1 MKLIIFVNGCE
12 LEEKLEEINDEKGFY
27 YYDEA
32 EADRTNEEA
41 ILYFEKNY
49 PEYCDIIEIPDNV
62 TDYKIIDYDE
72 YIDVFAVINGKIEDI
87 YSRNRFY

>member
-12 LEEKLEEINDEKGFY
+12 LEEKLEEINDEKGFH

-32 EADRTNEEA
+32 EADHANEEA

-49 PEYCDIIEIPDNV
+49 PEYCDIIEIPDNA
-62 TDYKIIDYDE
+62 TDYKIMDFDDYV
-72 YIDVFAVINGKIEDI
+72 DVIAVVDGKIKDI
-87 YSRNRFY
+87 YFRRFY